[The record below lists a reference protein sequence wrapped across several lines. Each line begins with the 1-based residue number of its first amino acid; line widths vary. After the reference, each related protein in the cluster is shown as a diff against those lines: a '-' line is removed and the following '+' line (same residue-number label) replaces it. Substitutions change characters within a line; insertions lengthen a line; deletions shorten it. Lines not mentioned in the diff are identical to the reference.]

1 MRKDKIKKKLKSQQG
16 TSIFFGLL
24 LFLVASMLSIV
35 IINGAVTTVK
45 RVASDKKIE
54 QNYLACSSAA
64 KLLQKKIENTTIT
77 KTTVITSK
85 GTTSST
91 DITWTDG
98 VESEN
103 SQEVLLEDVL
113 KEYIKKLDGQSAV
126 STETSAVIDWTIEV
140 EKNLTD
146 LTEAIIPDVH
156 AVCTIS
162 KIKKND
168 TSEEAAYDIS
178 IVLKR
183 EDGTNSCQMLLT
195 LKGEHTKGG
204 TTYGKND
211 KNQDIATT
219 VETYKWSNA
228 KIISGNEDNSV
239 EENE

>member
-24 LFLVASMLSIV
+24 LFLVASILSIV

-85 GTTSST
+85 GTSNVST
-91 DITWTDG
+91 EVTWKNG
-98 VESEN
+98 VEDEN
-103 SQEVLLEDVL
+103 STEVRLEDVL
-113 KEYIKKLDGQSAV
+113 KKYIEKLAGQPEA
-126 STETSAVIDWTIEV
+126 STETSAVIDWTIAA
-140 EKNLTD
+140 EKNE
-146 LTEAIIPDVH
+146 TETTIPDVH

-162 KIKKND
+162 ERKQDD
-168 TSEEAAYDIS
+168 TSVETVYDIS
-178 IVLKR
+178 VVLKR

-195 LKGEHTKGG
+195 LKGQHTSI
-204 TTYGKND
+204 TTYGTKGND
-211 KNQDIATT
+211 ETVATT
-219 VETYKWSNA
+219 VETYKWSDA
-228 KIISGNEDNSV
+228 KIISGDKDSSV
-239 EENE
+239 EGN

>member
-1 MRKDKIKKKLKSQQG
+1 MRKDKIKKKIKSQQG

-85 GTTSST
+85 GTNSAPPE
-91 DITWTDG
+91 ITWKDG
-98 VESEN
+98 VENEN
-103 SQEVLLEDVL
+103 SQEVLFEDVL
-113 KEYIKKLDGQSAV
+113 KEYIVELDGQPEA
-126 STETSAVIDWTIEV
+126 STQKSAVIDWTIAV
-140 EKNLTD
+140 EKNATD
-146 LTEAIIPDVH
+146 STESTMPDVH
-156 AVCTIS
+156 AICTIS
-162 KIKKND
+162 KIE
-168 TSEEAAYDIS
+168 TVYDIS

-183 EDGTNSCQMLLT
+183 EDGTNSCQMLLS
-195 LKGEHTKGG
+195 LKGQHKSD
-204 TTYGKND
+204 TTYGKNNND
-211 KNQDIATT
+211 EDVATT

-228 KIISGNEDNSV
+228 KIISGDQESSV
-239 EENE
+239 EENK